1 MEPLYKYRTSER
13 IDEFANLSKG
23 GTGLPMV
30 VWISANMNMQH
41 NVPRLKFQ
49 NSYSDKMDASCL
61 IPMSIEDNPKILLK
75 NKSKVVFS
83 SSEIEKLSKWI
94 RKNKSVLL
102 DYWNMNLAINECLPK
117 LQKI

>member
-1 MEPLYKYRTSER
+1 MRPLFKYQSSDR
-13 IDEFANLSKG
+13 IDEFANLSKS

-30 VWISANMNMQH
+30 VWISANMTMQY

-75 NKSKVVFS
+75 NKSKIIFS
-83 SSEIEKLSKWI
+83 STEIEKLSEWI

-102 DYWNMNLAINECLPK
+102 EYWNMKLAINECLPK